1 MSACMSEFKKMFKF
15 ATNLNHK
22 VVSSVFLTNE
32 LLRFANFNLKN
43 THFSI
48 TWQPFPFYNVLQIIR
63 YCVLIICKDKYV
75 FLF

>member
-1 MSACMSEFKKMFKF
+1 MK
-15 ATNLNHK
+15 TNSFQDICVTVNL
-22 VVSSVFLTNE
+22 VVFLTNE
-32 LLRFANFNLKN
+32 IVKIYNYKLKN

-63 YCVLIICKDKYV
+63 YCVLIICEDKYA